1 MNYTALL
8 DMVTELSY
16 RLAMCGAE
24 TYRIEE
30 CVNRITHAY
39 GVEAET
45 FAIPNCL
52 HISMITEHGQP
63 ITRMRRI
70 GYHGNDLDS
79 VEKFSNI
86 SRRICKETPDPEVGM
101 TWIQETED
109 SRRSYSFSF
118 YILGNFLGGAG
129 FSVLFGAKSFTDW
142 LWAGVCGII
151 IGLVNSFMEK
161 QKANQFFRIVLGA
174 FCMALFAY
182 LLGYFKLAENTNAI
196 TIGALMI
203 LVPGLLF
210 TNAMRDIIYG
220 DTNSG
225 INRIVHVLLI
235 AVSIAIG
242 TAAAWNLV
250 ATFQTPISSPDYIH
264 PLLLEIPACFI
275 ACVGFFVL
283 FNIHGVGGFLCALGG
298 TITWICYRLT
308 MSLGGSTILA
318 YFFAT
323 LLAAVYS
330 EAMARIRR
338 YPAISYLVV
347 SIFPLIPGA
356 GIYYAMLH
364 AVRGDTSSFASKG
377 IETAAIAGTMAAGI
391 LLASTIARI
400 ISSRRL
406 KRVPGK

>member
-118 YILGNFLGGAG
+118 YILGNFLG
-129 FSVLFGAKSFTDW
+129 K
-142 LWAGVCGII
+142 VCFPII
-151 IGLVNSFMEK
+151 
-161 QKANQFFRIVLGA
+161 
-174 FCMALFAY
+174 
-182 LLGYFKLAENTNAI
+182 
-196 TIGALMI
+196 
-203 LVPGLLF
+203 
-210 TNAMRDIIYG
+210 
-220 DTNSG
+220 
-225 INRIVHVLLI
+225 
-235 AVSIAIG
+235 
-242 TAAAWNLV
+242 
-250 ATFQTPISSPDYIH
+250 
-264 PLLLEIPACFI
+264 
-275 ACVGFFVL
+275 
-283 FNIHGVGGFLCALGG
+283 
-298 TITWICYRLT
+298 
-308 MSLGGSTILA
+308 
-318 YFFAT
+318 
-323 LLAAVYS
+323 
-330 EAMARIRR
+330 
-338 YPAISYLVV
+338 
-347 SIFPLIPGA
+347 
-356 GIYYAMLH
+356 
-364 AVRGDTSSFASKG
+364 
-377 IETAAIAGTMAAGI
+377 
-391 LLASTIARI
+391 
-400 ISSRRL
+400 
-406 KRVPGK
+406 